1 MASDA
6 SSTPSPNIVDR
17 AFQVAYFCAYRLMRT
32 YWKVRHPE
40 THGTQVL
47 LFHGREVL
55 LVKNSYVPYY
65 SAPGGYVRRGETG
78 RDAVL
83 RELKEEVGI
92 TARPEEI
99 ALSLDK
105 THDWEGKRDHVE
117 VFSLDVQ
124 DRPKVEID
132 QREVV
137 EASWYTFER
146 ALGLNLFPPLR
157 EVSETRLAS

>member
-1 MASDA
+1 MAMDA
-6 SSTPSPNIVDR
+6 PSSPSPSVVDR
-17 AFQVAYFCAYRLMRT
+17 AFQVGYFCAYRLMRT
-32 YWKVRHPE
+32 YWKLRHPQ

-65 SAPGGYVRRGETG
+65 SAPGGYVRHGETG

-92 TARPEEI
+92 TARPEEV

-117 VFSLDVQ
+117 VFSLDVAE
-124 DRPKVEID
+124 RPKLQID

-137 EASWYTFER
+137 EASWFTFER
-146 ALGLNLFPPLR
+146 ALALNLFPPLR
-157 EVSETRLAS
+157 EVIEARRAG